1 MESGIGK
8 GDPLMG
14 SRRTALYLLV
24 FAAGAATMGVEMC
37 ASRLLAPYFGNSLP
51 VWGVVIGLLLAYLAL
66 GYSLGG
72 RLADRFPSQE
82 VLYEVSAWAGF
93 AIGLVPYIA
102 RPILRYSVVGFGD
115 YQAGPVLGSF
125 FGVLA
130 LFAIPVILLG
140 CVPPFAVR
148 LSVEDTVSSGQAAGR
163 IYVLST
169 LGSLAGT
176 FAPVFLLIPTL
187 GTRRTIFVI
196 SISLLGIAILGLL
209 PAPRRKA
216 LLYTVLL
223 LLLLALQLVSF
234 GAIKPTQGMIYETDS
249 AYNYIQ
255 VLQLGEERVLKLNE
269 GEGIQSSYSP
279 QQILSG
285 YVYDYFLLLPYFRSA
300 QYSPPLTNMCLIGL
314 AGGTTA
320 RQYHAVFGP
329 IAIDGIEIDPAIVRV
344 GRRFFGLE
352 LPNLHIVA
360 EDGRYYLA
368 HSQKR
373 YDVVIVDAYNPPYIP
388 FQLTTVEFFQEVRD
402 HLTADGIVGIN
413 VARTETDYA
422 LVETIAST
430 LKVIY
435 PSVYVMDM
443 LGDLNSVVV
452 ASLRPTELAVIT
464 ERLAGFS
471 DPILGNVASRA
482 SGRVRSFGR
491 PSRDILS
498 DDHAPVEQIVHAI
511 MARYLQGQAIEEVEQ

>member
-1 MESGIGK
+1 MS
-8 GDPLMG
+8 
-14 SRRTALYLLV
+14 SRRIFLYLLV
-24 FAAGAATMGVEMC
+24 FAAGASTMGVEMC
-37 ASRLLAPYFGNSLP
+37 ASRLLAPYFGSSLP
-51 VWGVVIGLLLAYLAL
+51 VWGVVIGLLLAYLAC

-72 RLADRFPSQE
+72 RLADCHPSAE
-82 VLYEVSAWAGF
+82 VLYQLSAWA
-93 AIGLVPYIA
+93 ALTIGLVPYIA
-102 RPILRYSVVGFGD
+102 QPILQYSVLGFVD
-115 YQAGPVLGSF
+115 YQAGPVLGSL

-140 CVPPFAVR
+140 CVSPFAVR
-148 LSVEDTVSSGQAAGR
+148 LSVEDTVSSGKAAGH
-163 IYVLST
+163 IYALST
-169 LGSLAGT
+169 LGSLLGT
-176 FAPVFLLIPTL
+176 FASVFLLIPTL

-196 SISLLGIAILGLL
+196 SASLLAIATVGLL
-209 PAPRRKA
+209 PASRRKA
-216 LLYTVLL
+216 LLYA
-223 LLLLALQLVSF
+223 LLLALLLAAQLVPP
-234 GAIKPTQGMIYETDS
+234 GAIKPTEGMIYEIDS

-255 VLQLGEERVLKLNE
+255 VLQLGGERLLKLNE

-285 YVYDYFLLLPYFRSA
+285 YVYDYFLLLPYFRGA
-300 QYSPPLTNMCLIGL
+300 QYSPPLSSMCLIGL

-329 IAIDGIEIDPAIVRV
+329 IPIDGIEIDPAIIRV
-344 GRRFFGLE
+344 ARIFFGLE

-360 EDGRYYLA
+360 EDGRYYMA

-373 YDVVIVDAYNPPYIP
+373 YDVVLVDAYNPPYIP

-422 LVETIAST
+422 LVDTIAST
-430 LKVIY
+430 LKAIY
-435 PSVYVMDM
+435 PSVYVIDM

-452 ASLRPTELAVIT
+452 ASTRPTELAVIT
-464 ERLAGFS
+464 ERLAGLR
-471 DPILGNVASRA
+471 DPVLSNVASRA

-491 PSRDILS
+491 PTRDILR

-511 MARYLQGQAIEEVEQ
+511 MARYLQGQAVEEVEH